1 MFVYVTTVMTMSSIQ
16 LMEELV
22 SKRRIVLILSCE
34 YHLVIISVIH
44 LSNCLLLFDQDL
56 ASNSL
61 QVVKESILLEH
72 RVDVGVVMA
81 QVVPVLLSD

>member
-1 MFVYVTTVMTMSSIQ
+1 MTMSSIQ

-22 SKRRIVLILSCE
+22 SKRRIVLILGCE
-34 YHLVIISVIH
+34 DHLVIISVIH

>member
-1 MFVYVTTVMTMSSIQ
+1 VFVYVTTVMTMSSIQ